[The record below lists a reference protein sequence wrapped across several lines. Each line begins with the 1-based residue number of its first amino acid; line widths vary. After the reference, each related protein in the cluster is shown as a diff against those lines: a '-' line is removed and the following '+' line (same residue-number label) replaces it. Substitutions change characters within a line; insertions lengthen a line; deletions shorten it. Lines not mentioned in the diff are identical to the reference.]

1 MTAKANTHLFILGSE
16 QLLLNERKNRIVTVK
31 LLITIGFFIA
41 YQPVKK
47 WHCFNEKVF
56 TR

>member
-31 LLITIGFFIA
+31 LLINIGFFIA